1 MAETP
6 RKRRTPLKRT
16 EPIRRAAAAGAAKSA
31 SAAHGRKSDEGL
43 DLAVSDAVAHAV
55 RLGYK
60 VLAENLE
67 EGRAAAKQFRVGE
80 YSVRDVPGDL
90 NLLAKRMINL
100 ARDLSTTTFDVL
112 DRVLQDPA
120 LMKAVR
126 RMADAVEPV
135 AATTAPSTA
144 TPFNSPAPAKANS
157 GKKVTP
163 AAPAA
168 AAQSIPLTCRFSGSA
183 EAKVLAALLRKPDKP
198 TPLATAGL
206 TTLAPGAPAIV
217 AVTFHASDDGLGVIA
232 DIQIPADQA
241 AGVYSGA
248 VVGAADGKALGAL
261 TIQVGA

>member
-16 EPIRRAAAAGAAKSA
+16 EPIRRAAAGAPTSA
-31 SAAHGRKSDEGL
+31 SAARGRKSDEGL
-43 DLAVSDAVAHAV
+43 DLAVSDAVAQAV

-90 NLLAKRMINL
+90 NLLAKRMVNL

-135 AATTAPSTA
+135 AAATMPSA
-144 TPFNSPAPAKANS
+144 STPSKGPPPAKANS
-157 GKKVTP
+157 GKKGAP

-168 AAQSIPLTCRFSGSA
+168 AAPSISLTCRFSGSA
-183 EAKVLAALLRKPDKP
+183 EAKLLAAVLRRPDRP
-198 TPLATAGL
+198 TALATAGL
-206 TTLAPGAPAIV
+206 TTLEPGAPAIV
-217 AVTFHASDDGLGVIA
+217 GVTFHASDDGLGVIA
-232 DIQIPADQA
+232 DILIPADQL

-248 VVGAADGKALGAL
+248 VVNAADGNALGAL